1 MRRRVAFAIYQ
12 VCLFDLLTKWSQS
25 SEERRLSQ
33 AERRAQDRYV
43 FTYVRTFLV
52 SIFSQ
57 PSMAP
62 SASHPVVLVTGASKG
77 LGLCIASL
85 LVKGTKTIPPSNVV
99 TLSRSVPPALSAL
112 ESETKAQA
120 TSLLVV
126 QGDMTSQEDN
136 ARTVDAAIAKWGRLD
151 GVVLNAGVIE
161 FARIADVVRVLLD
174 HLSCVLIPPL
184 GPFIFCTPTQH

>member
-1 MRRRVAFAIYQ
+1 
-12 VCLFDLLTKWSQS
+12 
-25 SEERRLSQ
+25 
-33 AERRAQDRYV
+33 
-43 FTYVRTFLV
+43 
-52 SIFSQ
+52 
-57 PSMAP
+57 MAP

-136 ARTVDAAIAKWGRLD
+136 SRTVDAAIAKWGRLD

-174 HLSCVLIPPL
+174 H
-184 GPFIFCTPTQH
+184 